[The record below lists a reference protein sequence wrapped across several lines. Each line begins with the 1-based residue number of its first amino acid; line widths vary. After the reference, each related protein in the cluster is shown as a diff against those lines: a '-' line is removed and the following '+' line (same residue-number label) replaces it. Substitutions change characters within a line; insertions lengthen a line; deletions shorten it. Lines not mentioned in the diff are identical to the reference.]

1 MATEFRH
8 TGKGGLELGEVS
20 LPIRVGWEEWREVPF
35 VGLGNFSAERS
46 AGRGHDA

>member
-1 MATEFRH
+1 
-8 TGKGGLELGEVS
+8 LDQ
-20 LPIRVGWEEWREVPF
+20 WREVPF